1 MIQKKLCMLG
11 AFAVGKTSLT
21 RRFVHSLYSDKYL
34 TTVGVKIEKKP
45 LSVNGQ
51 EVSLIIWDIQGED
64 EFGKI
69 NPAYLRGSAGYF
81 LVADG
86 TRGATLDT
94 VLDIA
99 RAADAANPGAAR
111 VLALNKADLADAW
124 EIPAPRIAEL
134 SAAGWAVLKTSARSG
149 EGVEAAFESLARQM
163 LERQRG

>member
-45 LSVNGQ
+45 LAVDGQ
-51 EVSLIIWDIQGED
+51 DLNLVIWDIQGED

-69 NPAYLRGSAGYF
+69 NPAYLRGAAGYF

-86 TRGATLDT
+86 TRAATLDT
-94 VLDIA
+94 VLEIA
-99 RAADAANPGAAR
+99 RSVETTSPEAAR
-111 VLALNKADLADAW
+111 VLALNKSDLADAW
-124 EIPAPRIAEL
+124 ELPAARIAEL
-134 SAAGWAVLKTSARSG
+134 AAAGWTVVKTSARSG
-149 EGVEAAFESLARQM
+149 DGVEDAFASLARQM
-163 LERQRG
+163 LVRQR